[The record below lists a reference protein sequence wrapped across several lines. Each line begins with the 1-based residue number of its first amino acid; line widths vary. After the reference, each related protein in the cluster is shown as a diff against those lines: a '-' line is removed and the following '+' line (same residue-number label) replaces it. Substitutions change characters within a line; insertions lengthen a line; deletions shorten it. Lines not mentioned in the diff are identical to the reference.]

1 VSIQRLAASAST
13 HFLNRVAGDKSVAGG
28 KERDRKGLFGCFS
41 KNESEKKNL
50 SAALYRV
57 LFFFYLPWAERE
69 SFLGKKSLY
78 FATFL
83 VNIHDP
89 SQSLFS

>member
-57 LFFFYLPWAERE
+57 LFFLSTLGRTGVIPWKEV
-69 SFLGKKSLY
+69 FILC
-78 FATFL
+78 
-83 VNIHDP
+83 N
-89 SQSLFS
+89 FSCKHP